1 MSGCE
6 IISGESGRRL
16 VLASVLDILVAAE
29 LREYLRES
37 VIVGGRL
44 EIDAGAVERMST
56 PCIQV
61 LVAATRALAEKGIEF
76 VILRP
81 TEAFMGALFELGLF
95 TVVAEW
101 NVEQ

>member
-6 IISGESGRRL
+6 IITGESGRRL
-16 VLASVLDILVAAE
+16 ILAPVLDLLMAAS
-29 LREYLRES
+29 LRDLLRES

-61 LVAATRALAEKGIEF
+61 LIAAGRAFAEKGIEF

-95 TVVAEW
+95 SIVAEW
-101 NVEQ
+101 NIEQ

>member
-6 IISGESGRRL
+6 IISSESGRRL
-16 VLASVLDILVAAE
+16 VLAPVLDILVAAE

-61 LVAATRALAEKGIEF
+61 LVAATQALAEKSIEF